1 MGTLRLYTKQA
12 LSISEQIEL
21 LYDTTHMVPKE
32 INQIDGE
39 GNIIIKTF
47 TYSFNYKNNNNHS
60 DPNNYALRILNDRNI
75 VLPVETT
82 TMKNGKII
90 AGEHTRYR
98 TQMVQP
104 YPNITAQLA
113 VVPSSKWKLAI
124 NNPISYNDFTPSY
137 VYSYIV

>member
-1 MGTLRLYTKQA
+1 M
-12 LSISEQIEL
+12 
-21 LYDTTHMVPKE
+21 YDTTHMVPKE

-82 TMKNGKII
+82 TMKMAK
-90 AGEHTRYR
+90 
-98 TQMVQP
+98 
-104 YPNITAQLA
+104 
-113 VVPSSKWKLAI
+113 S
-124 NNPISYNDFTPSY
+124 
-137 VYSYIV
+137 

>member
-1 MGTLRLYTKQA
+1 MKGFVPYAEFSIPTLHEYSWYSEPIYLDKTVIQEGCYNLPSTVSYT
-12 LSISEQIEL
+12 
-21 LYDTTHMVPKE
+21 YDTTHMVPKE

-98 TQMVQP
+98 TQ
-104 YPNITAQLA
+104 
-113 VVPSSKWKLAI
+113 W
-124 NNPISYNDFTPSY
+124 YNHILILPLN
-137 VYSYIV
+137 